1 MAIRAKY
8 ENGKLLLLEKAKLL
22 NNKIYEVDVREP
34 KKKKKVKTIKPHELK
49 SLCGIMSAGG
59 DAVKDTE
66 ECFE

>member
-1 MAIRAKY
+1 MSIRAKY
-8 ENGKLLLLEKAKLL
+8 ENGKLLLLEKAKLQ
-22 NNKIYEVDVREP
+22 NNKIYEVDVHEP
-34 KKKKKVKTIKPHELK
+34 QKKKVKTIKPHELK

>member
-8 ENGKLLLLEKAKLL
+8 ENGKLLLLEKAKLQ
-22 NNKIYEVDVREP
+22 NNKIYEIDVHEP
-34 KKKKKVKTIKPHELK
+34 QKKKVKTIKPHELK

-59 DAVKDTE
+59 DAIKDTE

>member
-1 MAIRAKY
+1 MAIHAKY
-8 ENGKLLLLEKAKLL
+8 ENGKLLLLEKAKLQ
-22 NNKIYEVDVREP
+22 NNKIYEVDVHEP
-34 KKKKKVKTIKPHELK
+34 RKKKVKTIKPHELK